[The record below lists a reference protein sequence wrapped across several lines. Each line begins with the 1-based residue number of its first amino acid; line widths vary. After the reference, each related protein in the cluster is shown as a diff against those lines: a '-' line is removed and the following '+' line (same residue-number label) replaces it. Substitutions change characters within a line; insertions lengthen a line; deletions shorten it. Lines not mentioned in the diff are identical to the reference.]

1 MIEFRSG
8 SVSIIA
14 VVLWSVDQEV
24 SLPPH
29 VLSTGAPGSS
39 LPPSKPVLY
48 FEVATH
54 RHGHKPFDFHWWSA
68 YTSTVCGLPA
78 PAVLFASP

>member
-54 RHGHKPFDFHWWSA
+54 RHGHKPFDFHWWR